1 MYIHISLQVYYICTM
16 SINLH
21 LWIKKTCFSLHLPI
35 NGLGD
40 KFSTSTSAPWWW
52 IKLPQLLPTHR
63 HRCILLTW
71 SLAASLPLKD
81 GWLEGHV
88 RLSFWILLVTFH
100 GAFAVKLWG
109 GNMRIY
115 IYLSRGTCGLH
126 AHPSW
131 SKRNSIWIWPKK
143 TPKRLQ

>member
-1 MYIHISLQVYYICTM
+1 MYVCTYILDYMYICTM

-63 HRCILLTW
+63 HRCMVGR
-71 SLAASLPLKD
+71 SH
-81 GWLEGHV
+81 G
-88 RLSFWILLVTFH
+88 LSFWILLVTFQ
-100 GAFAVKLWG
+100 GTFAVKL
-109 GNMRIY
+109 
-115 IYLSRGTCGLH
+115 
-126 AHPSW
+126 
-131 SKRNSIWIWPKK
+131 
-143 TPKRLQ
+143 